1 MTDLPTQLTIPRDRV
16 AIPASIAS
24 RLPSAEITGLVVA
37 FFVWLVIVL
46 LAQPFGRPWGTGM
59 EAISYWANHLSAPY
73 AHSDWTK
80 PGAYVYSPAFL
91 QLVTPLAALPWALFM
106 GVWTAVM
113 LVAVRYLTGPRLFA
127 LGALLAIVELSGGN
141 ISLLLAVAMVV
152 GFRYPAAW
160 AFVILTKVTPG
171 IGLLWFVV
179 RREWHQLGIALGATA
194 AVVAVSFVL
203 MPGAWVEWVH
213 VLVRIAGRDG
223 TWAAVPIPFI
233 ARLPFAIA
241 IVVWGARTNRRWTV
255 PVAGMLALPALWYGG
270 LSMLLAVIVLRE
282 QDVQAR
288 DGTSVPSDAAA
299 PRLDVTA

>member
-1 MTDLPTQLTIPRDRV
+1 MTDLPTQLTIPRDRA
-16 AIPASIAS
+16 AIPASVAS
-24 RLPSAEITGLVVA
+24 RLPSAEMTGIVVA

-59 EAISYWANHLSAPY
+59 EAISYWANHLDAPY

-91 QLVTPLAALPWALFM
+91 QLVAPLAALPWALFM
-106 GVWTAVM
+106 GVWTAIM

-127 LGALLAIVELSGGN
+127 LGALLA
-141 ISLLLAVAMVV
+141 VAMVI
-152 GFRYPAAW
+152 GFRYSAAW

-179 RREWHQLGIALGATA
+179 RREWRQLWIALGATA
-194 AVVAVSFVL
+194 AVIAVSFVV
-203 MPGAWVEWVH
+203 MPGAWIEWVH
-213 VLVRIAGRDG
+213 VLTRIAGRDG

-241 IVVWGARTNRRWTV
+241 VVVWGARTDRRWTV

-282 QDVQAR
+282 QDAKVAP
-288 DGTSVPSDAAA
+288 SAAVEPAVPLLDAA
-299 PRLDVTA
+299 V